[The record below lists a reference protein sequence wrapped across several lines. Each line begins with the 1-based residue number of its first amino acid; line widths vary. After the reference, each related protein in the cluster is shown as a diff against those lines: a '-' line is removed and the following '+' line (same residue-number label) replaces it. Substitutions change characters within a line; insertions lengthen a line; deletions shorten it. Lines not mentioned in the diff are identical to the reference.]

1 MEFKDYYK
9 ILGVSKNGSDAEIK
23 KVYRKLAR
31 QYHPDL
37 NPNDKSAE
45 SKVKSINEAYDVLGD
60 PEKRK
65 KYDELGSNWEQILQD
80 REYARQYTRPDFKWS
95 TMEDL
100 NPGDFFE
107 AFFGGATGGSQSRHR
122 PGRAGRSV
130 PGEDIE
136 SEIRLSLDD
145 LIQNQKKS
153 IRIAVPQTCPT
164 CAGEGVVSASPT
176 GRSRHRGTASL
187 RPCTTCN
194 GQGQTATV
202 RDLEVRIPKGLK
214 DGSRFRLAG
223 QGKAGIAGGR
233 NGDLYLKIRLSPHP
247 LYRSEGYDL
256 HAKLPLLDHEA
267 ALGLKISLST
277 PNGPVVLT
285 IPPETSS
292 GQSLRLRGKGLP
304 KNGGAGFGDLY
315 FHVTIQI
322 PDKIGTREKE
332 LYFEL
337 QKLRPEGS
345 GIRSQ
350 FG

>member
-9 ILGVSKNGSDAEIK
+9 ILGVSKNASAAEIK
-23 KVYRKLAR
+23 KIYRKLAR

-45 SKVKSINEAYDVLGD
+45 NKVKSINEAYDVLGD

-65 KYDELGSNWEQILQD
+65 KYDELGSNWEQILQN
-80 REYARQYTRPDFKWS
+80 RQTARQYTRPDYQWS

-100 NPGDFFE
+100 DLGDFFE
-107 AFFGGATGGSQSRHR
+107 TFFGGSARGPRSRS
-122 PGRAGRSV
+122 RSSRTARST

-153 IRIAVPQTCPT
+153 IRISVPQICPG
-164 CAGEGVVSASPT
+164 CGGKGIVL
-176 GRSRHRGTASL
+176 GRR
-187 RPCTTCN
+187 CTTCH
-194 GQGQTATV
+194 GQGQTTTV
-202 RDLEVRIPKGLK
+202 RELEIRIPKGLK

-223 QGKAGIAGGR
+223 QGTAGISGGR
-233 NGDLYLKIRLSPHP
+233 NGDLYLKIKVGAHP
-247 LYRSEGYDL
+247 VYRSEGYDL

-267 ALGLKISLST
+267 ALGLKINLPT
-277 PNGPVVLT
+277 LNGPVVLT

-304 KNGGAGFGDLY
+304 KSGGEESGDLY
-315 FHVTIQI
+315 FHVNIQI
-322 PDKIGTREKE
+322 PEKITEKEKE
-332 LYFEL
+332 LYSEL
-337 QKLRPEGS
+337 QKIRPDGN